1 MGLVRSSDPNEV
13 ILDQNRRCP
22 IFAATQIL
30 ISPES
35 CQNPENLVQASPEQ
49 QRPPLGLDPST
60 WTEPAPVARN
70 PHQLLGAAGTLWV
83 EENLW
88 F

>member
-1 MGLVRSSDPNEV
+1 MGLGRSSDPNEA

-30 ISPES
+30 ISPEA

-49 QRPPLGLDPST
+49 QRHPLGLDLST
-60 WTEPAPVARN
+60 RTDPAPVAKN
-70 PHQLLGAAGTLWV
+70 PHQLL
-83 EENLW
+83 
-88 F
+88 